1 MGISATDEFAV
12 RLMKPIKQAD
22 LFNALTTALGKIKT
36 VTKSLRQNKVF
47 DSTMAARLPL
57 NILIA
62 EDNIVNQKV
71 AMGVLLQ
78 FGYRTDLVVSG
89 KEAVEAAERQ
99 KYDLLFMDIQMPNMD
114 GLEATRLICSR
125 MSPSERPY
133 IVAMTANAM
142 KEDRERCLSA
152 GMDDYL
158 SKPIR
163 PEEIKAAIER
173 GAMQLS
179 RVLRESV
186 KS

>member
-1 MGISATDEFAV
+1 MGISSADEFAV

-36 VTKSLRQNKVF
+36 VTKSLRQNKIF
-47 DSTMAARLPL
+47 DPAMAARLPL
-57 NILIA
+57 DILVA

-78 FGYRTDLVVSG
+78 FGYHTDLVVSG
-89 KEAVEAAERQ
+89 KEAVEAVERQ
-99 KYDLLFMDIQMPNMD
+99 KYDLLFMDIQMPDMD

-142 KEDRERCLSA
+142 KEDRELCLSA
-152 GMDDYL
+152 GMDDYV

-163 PEEIKAAIER
+163 PDEIKAAIER
-173 GAMQLS
+173 AA
-179 RVLRESV
+179 
-186 KS
+186 KAHPTAA